1 MNQCRAWTACIFMMA
16 ALLSA
21 GPASAAV
28 FTETEDI
35 MCAEES
41 SAAERQPVIVCV
53 LDSGCNW
60 DNVQGISLMAEK
72 DDLTDETG
80 HGTEMM
86 DLIQEAAPDAE
97 LYMIKCFEKETCT
110 PEVLADAVYAAVDK
124 YHADVISMS
133 WTGTQ
138 ENKELY
144 QAIQYAAEE
153 GCVLIASAGNSSL
166 TQPLGSIVYPAGWV
180 TT

>member
-1 MNQCRAWTACIFMMA
+1 MNQCRARAACIFMMA

-21 GPASAAV
+21 GPASAEIS
-28 FTETEDI
+28 TEIENVACT
-35 MCAEES
+35 EES

-60 DNVQGISLMAEK
+60 DGAQGLSFVTEK

-86 DLIQEAAPDAE
+86 DLIQEAAPDAK
-97 LYMIKCFEKETCT
+97 LYMIKCFEKEMCT

-124 YHADVISMS
+124 YHADIISMS
-133 WTGTQ
+133 WTGTR

-144 QAIQYAAEE
+144 QAVQYAAEE
-153 GCVLIASAGNSSL
+153 GCVLIASAGNLSL